1 MEEFGIVIAA
11 APVLVITI
19 FFLILIVY
27 RIYDA
32 SNPVTSDMNIDP
44 NEIGIDGLS

>member
-1 MEEFGIVIAA
+1 MEEFDIMIAA

-32 SNPVTSDMNIDP
+32 SNPVSSGINIDP
-44 NEIGIDGLS
+44 NEIGMDGLS